1 MFADD
6 VLICWERRE
15 QEEEREEE
23 IRQITCVRMRQVD
36 KMKVRGVKGVT

>member
-15 QEEEREEE
+15 QEEERDEET
-23 IRQITCVRMRQVD
+23 RQITCED
-36 KMKVRGVKGVT
+36 EASG

>member
-15 QEEEREEE
+15 QEEERGNKTDNMCEDEAS
-23 IRQITCVRMRQVD
+23 
-36 KMKVRGVKGVT
+36 G